1 MNNNLLFLSDDYKP
15 LEKAKEKVKADD
27 YNPDKEI
34 EMFWDKFGGERGISN
49 AYEIYLRMRGRGANR
64 FVSDMEIDEYI
75 ENLMSVLMS
84 YYLKYRR
91 VY

>member
-1 MNNNLLFLSDDYKP
+1 MNNNLLFLNDDYKP

-34 EMFWDKFGGERGISN
+34 EMFWGKFGGERGISI

-75 ENLMSVLMS
+75 EDLMSVLMA
-84 YYLKYRR
+84 YYLKYGK